1 MHGDQLYREVFDLP
15 LIQHHAF
22 ELPDGLVAEL
32 GPFCGTRVVAFD
44 DFAKGR
50 SVGVVPR
57 NMTMAERDAA
67 VKRALSR
74 VGDKAYS
81 VFGWN
86 CEHFATW
93 CATGV
98 AVSKQAV
105 QWLERLKNITVGLIL
120 GLLFMSLRTA

>member
-1 MHGDQLYREVFDLP
+1 MYGDQLYREVFDLP

-22 ELPDGLVAEL
+22 ELPGGLVAEL
-32 GPFCGTRVVAFD
+32 GPFYGTRVVAFD
-44 DFAKGR
+44 DFAKGHP
-50 SVGVVPR
+50 VEVVPR
-57 NMTMAERDAA
+57 AMTMAERDAA

-74 VGDKAYS
+74 VGEHAYS

-98 AVSKQAV
+98 RASKQPGQV
-105 QWLERLKNITVGLIL
+105 
-120 GLLFMSLRTA
+120 